1 MWSAQ
6 EQMLWLLRVSWM
18 VDPALGRGR
27 RLLSSLNLLAAML
40 RCVAQRPMM
49 MLLTLVV
56 WWLMLT

>member
-1 MWSAQ
+1 
-6 EQMLWLLRVSWM
+6 MLLSSGVSWM